1 MFISRNLISSFKEI
15 YPRSMKT
22 YSFREI
28 CSFKEHIVLQVQGYC
43 SFKETIFI
51 EHCSIRGI
59 AKNFIQKLPP
69 ATLGTSH
76 FLWVGGG
83 GGFWGGGHPKIFEL
97 KGGASQKLNAEE
109 FFFTGKM
116 YWFDGALKGKLEGG
130 GVHAKFFRDNKKP
143 PPPLPIKNERSL
155 MIIISFTITIS

>member
-83 GGFWGGGHPKIFEL
+83 VFSGGGHPKIFEL
-97 KGGASQKLNAEE
+97 KGGGIPKVERGRV
-109 FFFTGKM
+109 FF
-116 YWFDGALKGKLEGG
+116 Y
-130 GVHAKFFRDNKKP
+130 R
-143 PPPLPIKNERSL
+143 
-155 MIIISFTITIS
+155 